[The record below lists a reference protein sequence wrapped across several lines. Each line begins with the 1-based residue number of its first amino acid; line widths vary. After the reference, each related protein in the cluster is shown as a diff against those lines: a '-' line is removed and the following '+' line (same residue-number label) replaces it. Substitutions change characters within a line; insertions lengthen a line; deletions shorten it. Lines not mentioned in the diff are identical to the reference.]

1 MAQKYARTIGA
12 TLQEFQTGV
21 PVHANQE
28 PLQVYTDLAWGGLQE
43 APIFAEKFPVGSP
56 DYLRI
61 KGRYD
66 AEGTGRTVNGQTT
79 IGKPCN

>member
-1 MAQKYARTIGA
+1 
-12 TLQEFQTGV
+12 
-21 PVHANQE
+21 
-28 PLQVYTDLAWGGLQE
+28 LAWGGLQE
-43 APIFAEKFPVGSP
+43 ATVFAEKFPVGSP

-66 AEGTGRTVNGQTT
+66 AESRVNTTVNGQTT